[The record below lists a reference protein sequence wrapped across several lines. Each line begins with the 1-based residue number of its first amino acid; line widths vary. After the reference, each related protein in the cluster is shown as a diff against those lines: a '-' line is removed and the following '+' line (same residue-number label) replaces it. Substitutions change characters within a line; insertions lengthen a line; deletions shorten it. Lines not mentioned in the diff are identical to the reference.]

1 MVKTSPA
8 ADEEYLKKIDQDLL
22 WYRACQRSV
31 RRGDLK
37 VSALDAMVKLY
48 GPQVVVTDGSV
59 SLHGMDLDEAC
70 TEIVK
75 KTPDLWAAPA
85 DQKDPVLEAEEA
97 AKALALSGSVSGHGA
112 LYRMWES
119 RFGEV
124 EATRRYNAWKAE
136 HGVEPGKPSALNGA
150 VGHAKKIDE
159 KNPFLHLRTAT
170 GQIDKSVEQQIADYT
185 RQHGFAAT
193 KKLADEAEVNL
204 SGFPLQ
210 RRAG

>member
-97 AKALALSGSVSGHGA
+97 A
-112 LYRMWES
+112 
-119 RFGEV
+119 
-124 EATRRYNAWKAE
+124 
-136 HGVEPGKPSALNGA
+136 
-150 VGHAKKIDE
+150 
-159 KNPFLHLRTAT
+159 
-170 GQIDKSVEQQIADYT
+170 
-185 RQHGFAAT
+185 
-193 KKLADEAEVNL
+193 
-204 SGFPLQ
+204 
-210 RRAG
+210 

>member
-1 MVKTSPA
+1 MSIKTSPA

-48 GPQVVVTDGSV
+48 GPQVIVTDGSV
-59 SLHGMDLDEAC
+59 SLNGMDLDEAC

-136 HGVEPGKPSALNGA
+136 QGVEPGKPSALNGA
-150 VGHAKKIDE
+150 VDHAKKIDE
-159 KNPFLHLRTAT
+159 KNPFVRLRVNGVVVKAVA
-170 GQIDKSVEQQIADYT
+170 DEIAEHT
-185 RQHGFAAT
+185 RLHGFAAT
-193 KKLADEAEVNL
+193 KKLADEAGVNL
-204 SGFPLQ
+204 SGLPL
-210 RRAG
+210 RKTA